1 MIPLGDDGF
10 RSVVWKLLAISTRT
24 HNQTNSTLRQVVH
37 CLFVFLDQAWI
48 AHRDCPQ
55 ISKAPYMPQSS
66 STFSL
71 TISASTSPSPSP
83 TSSHSPSDFRAFV
96 QQKFATLNAAF
107 KQLDSLLLFMIRAC
121 QRSPVIVVRPSQ
133 SCYLIGR
140 QRSSQI
146 STPPSLAY
154 CRGRAI

>member
-66 STFSL
+66 TTFSL

-83 TSSHSPSDFRAFV
+83 TSSHSPSSEFRAFV
-96 QQKFATLNAAF
+96 QQKFATLNEAF
-107 KQLDSLLLFMIRAC
+107 IPLDSLLLVVIRAC
-121 QRSPVIVVRPSQ
+121 QRSPVIVVRVTVRPSQ
-133 SCYLIGR
+133 SCQGGTGNASR
-140 QRSSQI
+140 DPR
-146 STPPSLAY
+146 
-154 CRGRAI
+154 

>member
-1 MIPLGDDGF
+1 MMASVPLFETLDTG
-10 RSVVWKLLAISTRT
+10 STRT
-24 HNQTNSTLRQVVH
+24 HNQTNSTSRSLS
-37 CLFVFLDQAWI
+37 F
-48 AHRDCPQ
+48 
-55 ISKAPYMPQSS
+55 SS
-66 STFSL
+66 SLTKPGSRTEIAPKFQKPHTRPSL
-71 TISASTSPSPSP
+71 SQLFRSRSAPLRRPRP
-83 TSSHSPSDFRAFV
+83 RLSSHPPSSDFRAFV

-107 KQLDSLLLFMIRAC
+107 KSLDSLLLDVIRAC

-140 QRSSQI
+140 QRSSQN